1 MSTPNPLTPQY
12 TPGTAPAVT
21 TISALAALEQDAR
34 WIAAGEQERA
44 VMRRIAM
51 QRDRLLATK
60 QAQLQAKALRAQV
73 TAVPVDAPLSERL
86 VVFAKLHPVA
96 TAAVAGVALMI
107 GPRKLLRW
115 GALALPIITKLK
127 R

>member
-1 MSTPNPLTPQY
+1 MSTV
-12 TPGTAPAVT
+12 APSTVDRSEEKPIAMT
-21 TISALAALEQDAR
+21 ALAALEQDAR
-34 WIAAGEQERA
+34 WLTAGEDERA
-44 VMRRIAM
+44 VLKRIAA
-51 QRDRLLATK
+51 QRDRLAAAK
-60 QAQLQAKALRAQV
+60 QAQQQAKALRAQID
-73 TAVPVDAPLSERL
+73 TVPADAPLSERL

-115 GALALPIITKLK
+115 GTLALPLISKLK

>member
-1 MSTPNPLTPQY
+1 MSTV
-12 TPGTAPAVT
+12 APSTVDGSENQSMP
-21 TISALAALEQDAR
+21 ISALAALEQDAR
-34 WIAAGEQERA
+34 WQSAGDNERA
-44 VMRRIAM
+44 VLKRIAV
-51 QRDRLLATK
+51 QRDRLVAAK
-60 QAQLQAKALRAQV
+60 QAQQQAKALRAQV
-73 TAVPVDAPLSERL
+73 DTVPADAPLAERL

-115 GALALPIITKLK
+115 GTLALPLISKLK